1 MKPLAILGAVV
12 VAGWTAA
19 AARTGAQT
27 IREIALTF
35 DDLPASR
42 MQQPVETIEGFTQG
56 LLATLQRHKAPAIG
70 FVNEGKLRPDG
81 QLDDRLVRILRQ
93 WRAAGMELGNH
104 TYGHLDLH
112 EVPLAEV
119 EADVL
124 RGEVVIRQLLAES
137 NQQPR
142 FFRHPYLHTGRSIAI
157 RQSFE
162 TFLRAHAY
170 RVAPVSIDNSDY
182 VFAAAYDLAAATAD
196 RKKIAAEYVGYMSRV
211 VTFYEGQA
219 QALLGRDIRQ
229 ILLVH
234 ASALNGAAFDAFA
247 TDLES
252 RGYRFI
258 TLERALEDPAYTLKD
273 EFVGSAGISWIQRWA
288 ITEHKPTTMFKG
300 EPEVPAWVTRAAAGD
315 SNRF

>member
-1 MKPLAILGAVV
+1 MKTLRILALVAL
-12 VAGWTAA
+12 AGWTASA
-19 AARTGAQT
+19 TRTTAQT
-27 IREIALTF
+27 IREMAFTF

-42 MQQPVETIEGFTQG
+42 IQQPVEGIERFTRD

-70 FVNEGKLRPDG
+70 FVNEGKLRPNG
-81 QLDDRLVRILRQ
+81 QLDDRLVGVLRQ

-112 EVPLAEV
+112 QVPLADV

-124 RGEVVIRQLLAES
+124 RGEAVIRELLAES
-137 NQQPR
+137 HQQPR
-142 FFRHPYLHTGRSIAI
+142 FFRHPYLHTGRSIEI
-157 RQSFE
+157 RHSFE
-162 TFLRAHAY
+162 AFLKAHTY

-182 VFAAAYDLAAATAD
+182 VFAAAYDMAGEGD
-196 RKKIAAEYVGYMSRV
+196 RRKIAAEYVEYMSKV

-219 QALLGRDIRQ
+219 RMLLGRDLRQ

-234 ASALNGAAFDAFA
+234 ASALNGAAFDAFV
-247 TDLES
+247 THLES

-258 TLERALEDPAYTLKD
+258 TLERALDDPAYALKD
-273 EFVGSAGISWIQRWA
+273 DFVGPGGISWIHRWA
-288 ITEHKPTTMFKG
+288 ITQHKPTSMFKG
-300 EPEVPAWVTRAAAGD
+300 EPEVPEWIARASGG